1 MKTRLPS
8 QLHRVVQ
15 PQCVIAVHQPLDRSN
30 LPRALLV
37 CVSALLAAC
46 SPPAPPT
53 VATTAQSTAADEQNI
68 REFLHHIE
76 QVFDAS
82 DLEAAA
88 SVFTDDAVISAQ
100 GAPDAVGNAAI
111 RELYAA
117 AMAQAKLGAR
127 FNTEEIRVLGDLAY
141 ERGTYT
147 LTVADKATGQVLS
160 TVVNRHIHVLRRQPD
175 GGWKTW
181 RMMTNSPTPT
191 P

>member
-1 MKTRLPS
+1 VKTRLPS
-8 QLHRVVQ
+8 RLRRVVQ
-15 PQCVIAVHQPLDRSN
+15 PKCVIPVRQPVDRLNVS
-30 LPRALLV
+30 RVLLL

-53 VATTAQSTAADEQNI
+53 VASTAQSAAADERDI
-68 REFLHHIE
+68 REFLHRIE
-76 QVFDAS
+76 EIFDAS

-88 SVFTDDAVISAQ
+88 SVFTDDAVISAH
-100 GAPDAVGNAAI
+100 GAPDAIGNAAI
-111 RELYAA
+111 REP
-117 AMAQAKLGAR
+117 MAQVKLGAR

-147 LTVADKATGQVLS
+147 LTVSDKATGQVLS
-160 TVVNRHIHVLRRQPD
+160 TAVNRHIHVLQRQPS

-181 RMMTNSPTPT
+181 RMMTNSPTPPPT

>member
-1 MKTRLPS
+1 MHQ
-8 QLHRVVQ
+8 QLY
-15 PQCVIAVHQPLDRSN
+15 RSK

-53 VATTAQSTAADEQNI
+53 VAPTAQSAAADEQDI

-76 QVFDAS
+76 QIFDAS

-88 SVFTDDAVISAQ
+88 SVFTDDAVISAH
-100 GAPDAVGNAAI
+100 GAPDAIGNAAI

-117 AMAQAKLGAR
+117 AMAQVKLGAR

-147 LTVADKATGQVLS
+147 LTVSDKATGQVLS
-160 TVVNRHIHVLRRQPD
+160 TAVNRHIHVLQRQPG

-181 RMMTNSPTPT
+181 RMMTNSPTATPT